1 MKTKDLIALLQQ
13 CDPEG
18 TVTVWDAYHDS
29 EDFEVRVSAGRHDQH
44 VHVGTNVFGD
54 EVKPPPP
61 QAA

>member
-18 TVTVWDAYHDS
+18 TVTVWDAYNDC
-29 EDFEVRVSAGRHDQH
+29 EDFDVHVSVGRHDKY
-44 VHVGTNVFGD
+44 VHVGNNVFGD
-54 EVKPPPP
+54 EVNASPP